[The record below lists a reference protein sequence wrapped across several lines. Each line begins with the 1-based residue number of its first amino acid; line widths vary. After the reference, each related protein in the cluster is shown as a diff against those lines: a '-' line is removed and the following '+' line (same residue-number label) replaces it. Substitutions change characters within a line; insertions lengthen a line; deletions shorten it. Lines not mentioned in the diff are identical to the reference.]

1 MELRSGV
8 RLTLLANALLRA
20 RIFGRFGAAAAKI
33 VNENGI
39 DSGRMELEIHLP
51 DGHSAHHAGR
61 ADCCVVSPANLLA
74 TTDARVIRPRVG
86 LLLRQPDGARS
97 AQLHPALL
105 DHAAHPYRVSRHFA
119 QLLQNTGANCE
130 RHNYLADRYIVV
142 CLSSGRVVH
151 PYRLVIG

>member
-1 MELRSGV
+1 MELRSCV
-8 RLTLLANALLRA
+8 RPLLANAHCLRA
-20 RIFGRFGAAAAKI
+20 WIFGRYGTAGAKI

-61 ADCCVVSPANLLA
+61 ADCCIVSPANLLA
-74 TTDARVIRPRVG
+74 TADARVIRPRVG

-97 AQLHPALL
+97 AQLHAALL

-119 QLLQNTGANCE
+119 ELLQTTGADCE
-130 RHNYLADRYIVV
+130 RHNYLAD
-142 CLSSGRVVH
+142 
-151 PYRLVIG
+151 